1 MIEGKPTFILTMRT
15 TLLLALPLFV
25 ACDNDSSPAG
35 SSGSGGDPPTWNDHS
50 VHETDTGLD
59 FPGGCTCGAPNLGDL
74 VVGDRWTV
82 EGHIGDFF
90 SLDQYDGFKF
100 IGSET
105 QAFLIDFT
113 LEPLTNIAESSLT
126 VPGANHVV
134 DLCMAK
140 DAADDDGLQLDAAG
154 RSGGPD
160 RRRSVWRTSVRT
172 TPLRFLLQWNTERP
186 RSRLQPESCLQT
198 GPRSRSRR
206 RIARQMTSRAIFPS
220 GGSLA

>member
-35 SSGSGGDPPTWNDHS
+35 SSGSGGDPPTWDDHS

-113 LEPLTNIAESSLT
+113 LEPLSNIAESDIDLS
-126 VPGANHVV
+126 VPGFLSTEGDEFPLDTPEEVGSFLVEAHTDEVGMLVSNRETNSEWRLVFTV
-134 DLCMAK
+134 S
-140 DAADDDGLQLDAAG
+140 AADPLTEDPPLSAPTRVLWIDHEG
-154 RSGGPD
+154 RATCTLHFP
-160 RRRSVWRTSVRT
+160 
-172 TPLRFLLQWNTERP
+172 PTE
-186 RSRLQPESCLQT
+186 
-198 GPRSRSRR
+198 
-206 RIARQMTSRAIFPS
+206 
-220 GGSLA
+220 